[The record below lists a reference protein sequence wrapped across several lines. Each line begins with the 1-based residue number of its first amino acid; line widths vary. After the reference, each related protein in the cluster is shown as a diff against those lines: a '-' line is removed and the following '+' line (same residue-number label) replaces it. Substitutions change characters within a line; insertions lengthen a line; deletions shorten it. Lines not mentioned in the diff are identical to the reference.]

1 MLAIKSWVYGK
12 ISGDAALVA
21 LLGDTSHISD
31 AWPEVFTI
39 FPMVIYQDDNQQD
52 WEWSDNIPLGT
63 SARIR
68 VDIFTKTDL
77 PTTTAIGMEVSR
89 IFRVNLFNCGS
100 NGEVFD
106 PTEGVR
112 HRVMRFNRG
121 FFPGQLV

>member
-1 MLAIKSWVYGK
+1 MLAIKPWIYGK
-12 ISGDAALVA
+12 MSNDSALVA
-21 LLGDTSHISD
+21 LLGTTDNISD
-31 AWPEVFTI
+31 SWPELFTH

-63 SARIR
+63 SSRIK
-68 VDIFTKTDL
+68 VDIFTKIDG
-77 PTTTAIGMEVSR
+77 PTTTAIGMEIAR

-121 FFPGQLV
+121 IFPGQLV